1 MRHLFLSVGCLIIMG
16 SLQSTFA
23 QTNAKPAKAH
33 LNHLAIYVVDVH
45 LSARFYQDL
54 FQLDTLPEPFHDNRH
69 AWFSIG
75 PGIALHIIQGAQE
88 PKEYFLNNHM
98 CFSVESTTE
107 FVEKLRKKSITYYNA
122 QGEKGN
128 VTTRV
133 DGVQQVW
140 IRDPDGYFIEINDA
154 RQ

>member
-1 MRHLFLSVGCLIIMG
+1 MDKKYMCLLLILFCLF
-16 SLQSTFA
+16 STSSFA
-23 QTNAKPAKAH
+23 QAKPNRPKAR
-33 LNHLAIYVVDVH
+33 LNHLAIFVVDVH
-45 LSARFYQDL
+45 TSASFYSEL
-54 FQLDTLPEPFHDNRH
+54 FSFDTLPEPFHDNRH

-75 PGIALHIIQGAQE
+75 PGIALHIIQGAPE

-98 CFSVESTTE
+98 CFSVESTTA
-107 FVEKLRKKSITYYNA
+107 FIQQLRQKGITFYNA

-128 VTTRV
+128 ITTRV

>member
-1 MRHLFLSVGCLIIMG
+1 MEKKYACFLLVLCYLF
-16 SLQSTFA
+16 STACFSQA
-23 QTNAKPAKAH
+23 PPNRPKAR
-33 LNHLAIYVVDVH
+33 LNHLAIFVVDVQN
-45 LSARFYQDL
+45 SASFYSEL
-54 FQLDTLPEPFHDNRH
+54 FAFDTLPEPFHDNRH

-75 PGIALHIIQGAQE
+75 PGIALHIIQGAKE

>member
-1 MRHLFLSVGCLIIMG
+1 MDKKYLCLLLILFCLF
-16 SLQSTFA
+16 STACFSQA
-23 QTNAKPAKAH
+23 PPNRPKAR
-33 LNHLAIYVVDVH
+33 LNHLAIFVVDVQK
-45 LSARFYQDL
+45 SASFYSEL
-54 FQLDTLPEPFHDNRH
+54 FAFDTLPEPFHDNRH

-140 IRDPDGYFIEINDA
+140 IRDPDGYYIEINDA

>member
-1 MRHLFLSVGCLIIMG
+1 MEKKYACFLLVVCCLF
-16 SLQSTFA
+16 STACFSQA
-23 QTNAKPAKAH
+23 PPNRPKVR
-33 LNHLAIYVVDVH
+33 LNHLAIFVVDVQK
-45 LSARFYQDL
+45 SASFYSEL
-54 FQLDTLPEPFHDNRH
+54 FAFDTLPEPFHDNRH
-69 AWFSIG
+69 AWFSISS
-75 PGIALHIIQGAQE
+75 GIALHIIHGAQE

-107 FVEKLRKKSITYYNA
+107 FVQKLRKKSITYYNA
-122 QGEKGN
+122 LGEKGN

-140 IRDPDGYFIEINDA
+140 IRDPDGYYIEINDA